1 MIDFAAARKKMVEN
15 QLRTEGITDRRLL
28 QVMAQVPRELFVPE
42 NRRGLAYIDETQALP
57 ATGAPRHLAAPAV
70 FAKLVQLAG
79 VLDTDHVLDV
89 GCGSG
94 YSAAVL
100 ASLARTTVAV
110 ESDAG
115 LAAAARAN
123 LAELSI
129 EALVVEGPLEA
140 GDRGH
145 GPYDVIVLEGAVEQV
160 PAALL
165 AQLADNGRLVTLKQ
179 QGATAVAHLYVNSGG
194 DVASR
199 AEFNAN
205 LPPLIPA
212 SGPPAFEF

>member
-1 MIDFAAARKKMVEN
+1 M
-15 QLRTEGITDRRLL
+15 TTS
-28 QVMAQVPRELFVPE
+28 P
-42 NRRGLAYIDETQALP
+42 
-57 ATGAPRHLAAPAV
+57 
-70 FAKLVQLAG
+70 
-79 VLDTDHVLDV
+79 
-89 GCGSG
+89 
-94 YSAAVL
+94 L
-100 ASLARTTVAV
+100 ASGLLRLTVASGTRRVDLMLPGAVPVAELLPELARSVVAV
-110 ESDAG
+110 ESEPG
-115 LAAAARAN
+115 LAAMARAN

-129 EALVVEGPLEA
+129 GALVVEGPLEA

-160 PAALL
+160 PPALL

-205 LPPLIPA
+205 LPPLL
-212 SGPPAFEF
+212 PPSATPSFVF

>member
-15 QLRTEGITDRRLL
+15 QLRTEGVTDRRLL
-28 QVMAQVPRELFVPE
+28 QVMAQLPREMFVPE
-42 NRRGLAYIDETQALP
+42 ARRELAYIDETQALP
-57 ATGAPRHLAAPAV
+57 STGTPRYTADPAT
-70 FAKLVQLAG
+70 FARLVQLAG
-79 VLDTDHVLDV
+79 VLATDRVLDV

-100 ASLARTTVAV
+100 AELARSVVAV
-110 ESDAG
+110 ESEPG
-115 LAAAARAN
+115 LAAMARAN

-129 EALVVEGPLEA
+129 GALVVEGPLEA

-160 PAALL
+160 PPALL

-205 LPPLIPA
+205 LPPLL
-212 SGPPAFEF
+212 PPSATPSFVF